1 MYDAVNEHIANCC
14 QQTIDDYKEEHA
26 SDTAPAEPVPDA
38 WRIRVKGDELWVAY
52 YHFKPNDGGGIYELQ
67 PLYAHPPRS
76 VDVEAIK
83 RKIHGVYG
91 VGIGTFAGG
100 FQDESIDKAARSIAR
115 MIEGE

>member
-1 MYDAVNEHIANCC
+1 
-14 QQTIDDYKEEHA
+14 
-26 SDTAPAEPVPDA
+26 
-38 WRIRVKGDELWVAY
+38 
-52 YHFKPNDGGGIYELQ
+52 
-67 PLYAHPPRS
+67 
-76 VDVEAIK
+76 VEAIK